1 MFLMHLYK
9 KWKPMFYFLLVFIC
23 IQSFILYKR
32 VETIPFF
39 IFDLYSGKAHL
50 PDTGYYDRYYLNGKY
65 FDTRKLSSRE
75 QETLL
80 GSYDYFLKLK
90 ANGFY
95 ATDTMTIHKRLY
107 GRVSDHLYKTIFD
120 RLTNNQVNDSIYLYW
135 WRKYFEQV
143 SHQHIDSIVK
153 ITSSIYYKPDFKVL
167 TDTVSIV
174 KYEFR

>member
-1 MFLMHLYK
+1 MFLKELYS
-9 KWKPMFYFLLVFIC
+9 KWKGMFYFVLVFIC
-23 IQSFILYKR
+23 VQAFIMYKR

-50 PDTGYYDRYYLNGKY
+50 SDKGYYDRYYLNGNY

-80 GSYDYFLKLK
+80 GSYDYYLHLK

-95 ATDTMTIHKRLY
+95 ATDTTTIHNRFY
-107 GRVSDHLYKTIFD
+107 GRLPVHLYKTVFD
-120 RLTNNQVNDSIYLYW
+120 RLTNRQVNDSIYLYW
-135 WRKYFEQV
+135 WRKYFMQV
-143 SHQHIDSIVK
+143 SHLQIASIVK
-153 ITSSIYYKPDFKVL
+153 ITSSIYYKPEFKVMK
-167 TDTVSIV
+167 DTISII